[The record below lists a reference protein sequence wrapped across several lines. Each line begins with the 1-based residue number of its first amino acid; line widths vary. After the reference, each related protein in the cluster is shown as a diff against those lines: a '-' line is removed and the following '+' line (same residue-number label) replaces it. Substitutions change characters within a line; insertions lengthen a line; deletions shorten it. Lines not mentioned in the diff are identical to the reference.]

1 MSAVAT
7 QSPARQR
14 STQRPFTIRHFPLVL
29 LAGVLIVA
37 ALLVLHISVGTVD
50 VSPGD
55 VVNVLTGQQ
64 TDELTHTVVWEL
76 RLPRALVAICAGAML
91 ALAGAILQSLTGNPL
106 AEPDLTGASAGGVL
120 FAVLWL
126 SRQLVGWDTAPPS
139 AEVAVVALLG
149 SLASGGLVYLLSWQ
163 RRTSAV
169 RLVLTGVLVSTIL
182 RALTSLVLLRNQN
195 AIGGIVLWIIGSLN
209 GRTWVH
215 WDAIWPWALL
225 GVPLG
230 LLCAGAA
237 NGLQL
242 GDEIAAGLGMRIE
255 RVRAL
260 LLFVAVLLTAG
271 AVSVV
276 GALGFLG
283 LIAPHLARRIVGD
296 DARRVFPLSAVMGA
310 ILLLVA
316 DIVAR
321 SVTQPN
327 ELPVGA
333 LMSLLG
339 APFLMFLLWRGI
351 R

>member
-1 MSAVAT
+1 MSTIAAR
-7 QSPARQR
+7 SPARR
-14 STQRPFTIRHFPLVL
+14 VSGRPFTIRHFPPVL
-29 LAGVLIVA
+29 LAGLLIVA

-64 TDELTHTVVWEL
+64 TAELTHTVVWEL

-126 SRQLVGWDTAPPS
+126 SRQLVGWSTAPPS
-139 AEVAVVALLG
+139 AEVALIALLG
-149 SLASGGLVYLLSWQ
+149 AMASGGLVYALSWQ

-169 RLVLTGVLVSTIL
+169 RLVLTGVLVATIM

-209 GRTWVH
+209 GRTWTH
-215 WDAIWPWALL
+215 WDAIWPWALVGL
-225 GVPLG
+225 PLG
-230 LLCAGAA
+230 LVCAGAA

-242 GDEIAAGLGMRIE
+242 GDDIAAGLGMRVE

-276 GALGFLG
+276 GALAFLG
-283 LIAPHLARRIVGD
+283 LIAPHLARRIAGD

-316 DIVAR
+316 DIVSR
-321 SVTQPN
+321 SVAQPN

>member
-1 MSAVAT
+1 MSAVTAR
-7 QSPARQR
+7 SPARR
-14 STQRPFTIRHFPLVL
+14 VSGRPFTIRHFPLVL
-29 LAGVLIVA
+29 LAGLLIVG

-55 VVNVLTGQQ
+55 VVNVLAGQQ

-126 SRQLVGWDTAPPS
+126 SRQLVGWSTAPPN
-139 AEVAVVALLG
+139 AEVAVIALLG
-149 SLASGGLVYLLSWQ
+149 SLASGGLVYALSWQ

-209 GRTWVH
+209 GRTWTH
-215 WDAIWPWALL
+215 WDAIWPWALV
-225 GVPLG
+225 GIPLG
-230 LLCAGAA
+230 LACAGAA

-242 GDEIAAGLGMRIE
+242 GDDIAAGLGMRVE

-260 LLFVAVLLTAG
+260 LLFMAVLLTAG

-283 LIAPHLARRIVGD
+283 LIAPHLARRIAGD

-316 DIVAR
+316 DIVSR
-321 SVTQPN
+321 SVAQPN

>member
-1 MSAVAT
+1 MSTVAAR
-7 QSPARQR
+7 SPARR
-14 STQRPFTIRHFPLVL
+14 VSQRPFTIRHFPLVL
-29 LAGVLIVA
+29 LAGLLLVA

-64 TDELTHTVVWEL
+64 TDELTHAVVWEL
-76 RLPRALVAICAGAML
+76 RRRRALVAICAGAML

-126 SRQLVGWDTAPPS
+126 SRQLVGWNTAPPS
-139 AEVAVVALLG
+139 AEVAVIALLG
-149 SLASGGLVYLLSWQ
+149 ALASGGLVYALSWQ

-209 GRTWVH
+209 GRTWTH
-215 WDAIWPWALL
+215 WDAIWPWALVAL
-225 GVPLG
+225 PLG
-230 LLCAGAA
+230 LACAGAA

-242 GDEIAAGLGMRIE
+242 GDDIAAGLGMRVE

-276 GALGFLG
+276 GALAFLG

-296 DARRVFPLSAVMGA
+296 DARRTFPLSAVMGA

-316 DIVAR
+316 DIVSR
-321 SVTQPN
+321 SVAQPN

>member
-1 MSAVAT
+1 
-7 QSPARQR
+7 
-14 STQRPFTIRHFPLVL
+14 
-29 LAGVLIVA
+29 
-37 ALLVLHISVGTVD
+37 
-50 VSPGD
+50 
-55 VVNVLTGQQ
+55 
-64 TDELTHTVVWEL
+64 
-76 RLPRALVAICAGAML
+76 
-91 ALAGAILQSLTGNPL
+91 
-106 AEPDLTGASAGGVL
+106 
-120 FAVLWL
+120 
-126 SRQLVGWDTAPPS
+126 
-139 AEVAVVALLG
+139 
-149 SLASGGLVYLLSWQ
+149 
-163 RRTSAV
+163 
-169 RLVLTGVLVSTIL
+169 
-182 RALTSLVLLRNQN
+182 
-195 AIGGIVLWIIGSLN
+195 
-209 GRTWVH
+209 
-215 WDAIWPWALL
+215 
-225 GVPLG
+225 VPLG
-230 LLCAGAA
+230 LVCAGAA

-242 GDEIAAGLGMRIE
+242 GDDIAAGLGMRIE

-339 APFLMFLLWRGI
+339 APFRMFLLWRGI